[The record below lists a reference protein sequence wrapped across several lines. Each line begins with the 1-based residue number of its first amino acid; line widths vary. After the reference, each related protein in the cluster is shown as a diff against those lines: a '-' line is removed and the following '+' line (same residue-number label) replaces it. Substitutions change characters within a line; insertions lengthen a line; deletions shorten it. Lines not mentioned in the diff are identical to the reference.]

1 MQGMPLTVYLPPVR
15 SYDFTELLQ
24 RKHFLKG
31 AQVMQ
36 NGNDLNMVRRYAGG
50 EMINLV

>member
-24 RKHFLKG
+24 RKHV
-31 AQVMQ
+31 QVMQ
-36 NGNDLNMVRRYAGG
+36 NGNDLNMVRKYAGG